1 MYNEPIYHTL
11 NGGLTSDKECMN
23 TCEELERGRQSC
35 CFGRKTPSFLPKF
48 CGLFLTL
55 SILSVLTYVL
65 FNSVNNLQ
73 EQCIA
78 LEKKLE
84 DLQLSYV
91 QEDESNT
98 LCLPC
103 GEISKGPFQ
112 EYNPEFG
119 SLLQVMREGEMQCCA
134 ETVEQVSILLNL
146 VSYFV
151 CSFVFIIFVLRNVG
165 NIFVEYFQRKND
177 FTPDVTS

>member
-1 MYNEPIYHTL
+1 MNNESIYHYTL
-11 NGGLTSDKECMN
+11 NSGLTSDKGCMN
-23 TCEELERGRQSC
+23 TCEEPERGSQSC
-35 CFGRKTPSFLPKF
+35 CFGRKIPSFLPKF
-48 CGLFLTL
+48 CGMFLAL
-55 SILSVLTYVL
+55 LIPAVLTYVL

-84 DLQLSYV
+84 DLQLSHV
-91 QEDESNT
+91 QEDESST

-103 GEISKGPFQ
+103 GEVSKGPFQ

-134 ETVEQVSILLNL
+134 ETVEQASILLNL

-151 CSFVFIIFVLRNVG
+151 CLF
-165 NIFVEYFQRKND
+165 
-177 FTPDVTS
+177 